1 MPRNK
6 SSGAGDTT
14 RRVELYNV
22 GGGLMPGKVKKVD
35 FTRKGKWL
43 SMLFLA
49 FLFYFC
55 VIMVNQQLSMRNL
68 ARRQAE
74 LSAEV
79 NKYAAENELLKEQV
93 GLIESDPEYLEGLAR
108 KELGLVRDGEIIYI
122 LPLE

>member
-1 MPRNK
+1 
-6 SSGAGDTT
+6 
-14 RRVELYNV
+14 
-22 GGGLMPGKVKKVD
+22 MPGKVKKVD

-74 LSAEV
+74 LSAEI